1 MSLVL
6 RRLLLVLITAAIAV
20 AGVPAAAGVLHTAHS
35 RLMQQPAEQHSRGQH
50 APAGHQGAAAEVEC
64 SQVGHCSLV
73 QLFSGAQGSAFEVS
87 RRTARRVPHD
97 VQTALFMPEA
107 SVPPPRRV

>member
-6 RRLLLVLITAAIAV
+6 RRLLLVLITAAIAF
-20 AGVPAAAGVLHTAHS
+20 AGVPAAAGGLHTAHG
-35 RLMQQPAEQHSRGQH
+35 RLMQQPAEQHSRGEH
-50 APAGHQGAAAEVEC
+50 RPAAHHGAAAEIDC
-64 SQVGHCSLV
+64 SQVGHCSPV
-73 QLFSGAQGSAFEVS
+73 QLLPGAQGLAFEVS
-87 RRTARRVPHD
+87 RRAARRAPRD